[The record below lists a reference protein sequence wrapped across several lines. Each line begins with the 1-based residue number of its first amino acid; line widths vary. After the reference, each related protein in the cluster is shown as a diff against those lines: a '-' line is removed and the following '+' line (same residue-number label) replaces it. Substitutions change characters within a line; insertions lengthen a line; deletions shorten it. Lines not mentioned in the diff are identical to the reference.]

1 MQTSFHFAYETYL
14 NPKHMKKILL
24 FTTLFTFLISVVT
37 TAQVNTSK
45 NTMRKAKDTEIKMI
59 SSDIETTVIDVKV
72 NNHNLL
78 SVDPDN
84 DNIFKVTAEDAV
96 SMLIAGAPD
105 LSKIATSIIIPDDAE
120 MQAEVLS
127 SSYTD
132 YENIEIAPS
141 KGNLLRTVDPSTVPF
156 EYGPVYSN
164 DEFYPGKLTDLGEP
178 YILRDFRG
186 QVVNVYP
193 FQYNP
198 VTKVLRVYSGISVK
212 VSRKSDDGVN
222 IFTRTKQITKID
234 REFKEIYKNHFLN
247 LEKSPMYTPLDE
259 HGNMLIICYS
269 SYMAAMQPFVDW
281 KNTIGIPTEM
291 VSVTTAGSTAAGIQ
305 SYVANYYNT
314 NGLTFLLLVGDAA
327 QCPTLSSN
335 GGGSDNMYGYITG
348 GDYYQEILVGRF
360 SAESVAHVQT
370 QVTRSINYELTPS
383 TTSGLFNKCI
393 GIGSDQGPG
402 DDGEMDF
409 EHERGML
416 ADLMGFTYSTQ
427 YELFDGSQGGLDA
440 AGNPTPANLSPILNA
455 GAGVITYT
463 GHGSDNAFTTT
474 GFSNTDV
481 DALTNTEMWPFIWS
495 VACVNGN
502 FTAGTCF
509 AEAWLRATDN
519 NQPAGAIA
527 TFMSTINQSWDPPME
542 AQDEFVDILVETY
555 PSNIKRTFGGIS
567 VNGLFKMNDTYQDYA
582 MTDTWTVFGDP
593 SVMVRTADPMTMT
606 VTHQPT
612 INIGSSQMVVN
623 CDVEGAFIALTINHQ
638 IIGTGYASGGSAT
651 ISFTTLTQIDTITV
665 AATAFNYIPY
675 IGTVLIVN
683 SVQNDATPLAIIQP
697 QSNYNCSGITVN
709 PTVVLENMGI
719 NNLTSVTVDC
729 QYDGSS
735 IGVLQWTGNLASF
748 ETDTLVFSSIT
759 LAAGTHTIEFITSL
773 PNGTTD
779 GNTANDI
786 STRSINVQELT
797 VVSDF
802 DADQTDFCTAPA
814 DVQFTNLSQNAQS
827 YLWDFG
833 DGTTSTDENPLHT
846 YANLGAFTVILTA
859 DAGVCGSSVK
869 IDTSY
874 IIVGA
879 LPPVVTDATLCG
891 PGVAT
896 LNASGQGTLTWYD
909 ALTGGNIVNTG
920 TVFTTPSLTTTT
932 TYYVTDSIP
941 GGTLNCAKP
950 DNTGGGGYTSTGDHY
965 LIFDCVSPAKLVSV
979 KIYGNTT
986 APGSKTIELRDNS
999 GTVLQSVTVNVL
1011 TGLNTYTVN
1020 FDVPVGTDLQLGCEG
1035 TDLFRNNSGVTYP
1048 YTLTGY
1054 ISVTNSSAGANYYYY
1069 FYDWEIQP
1077 PACVSVMTPVTA
1089 YINNNAPVAD
1099 FSYNVNGLSVDFTD
1113 QSVNPALYNWD
1124 FGDGTSSTDANPT
1137 HYYSSVGT
1145 FDVTLIVTNGCGSD
1159 TITMQVTTSATH
1171 VDTYTINNELVVYPN
1186 PSSDGMVYVLSNL
1199 KENGTLAIYN
1209 STGQL
1214 IENITLLKGKMLTNR
1229 TSLNAGLYYFVLR
1242 SNDSVTTKK
1251 LIVTGK

>member
-1 MQTSFHFAYETYL
+1 
-14 NPKHMKKILL
+14 MKKFLL
-24 FTTLFTFLISVVT
+24 LTALFTFLISAAT
-37 TAQVNTSK
+37 TAQVNTNK
-45 NTMRKAKDTEIKMI
+45 NIMQKTKGTEVKMI

-72 NNHNLL
+72 YKHDLL
-78 SVDPDN
+78 SVDPGN
-84 DNIFKVTAEDAV
+84 DNIFKVTADDAV

-105 LSKIATSIIIPDDAE
+105 LPKIASSIIIPDDAE
-120 MQAEVLS
+120 MQVEVLS

-141 KGNLLRTVDPSTVPF
+141 KGNLLRTVDPSTIPF
-156 EYGPVYSN
+156 EYGPAYSN
-164 DEFYPGKLTDLGEP
+164 DEFFPGKLTDLGEP

-198 VTKVLRVYSGISVK
+198 VSKVLRVYSDISIK
-212 VSRKSDDGVN
+212 VSRKSNNGIN
-222 IFTRTKQITKID
+222 AFIRTKQITKID
-234 REFKEIYKNHFLN
+234 REFKEIYKKHFLN

-259 HGNMLIICYS
+259 HGNMLVICYS
-269 SYMAAMQPFVDW
+269 SYMSAMQPFVDW
-281 KNTIGIPTEM
+281 KNTIGIPAEM
-291 VSVTTAGSTAAGIQ
+291 VSVTTAGSTASAIQ
-305 SYVANYYNT
+305 TYVANYYNT

-327 QCPTLSSN
+327 QCPSLSSN
-335 GGGSDNMYGYITG
+335 GGGADNMYGYITG
-348 GDYYQEILVGRF
+348 GDYYQEIIVGRF

-370 QVTRSINYELTPS
+370 QVTRSINYELSPS
-383 TTSGLFNKCI
+383 TTSGLFEKCI

-409 EHERGML
+409 EHQRGIL
-416 ADLMGFTYSTQ
+416 ADLMGFTYSTE

-440 AGNPTPANLSPILNA
+440 TGNPSAANLSPILNA

-481 DALTNTEMWPFIWS
+481 DNLTNTEMWPFIWS

-509 AEAWLRATDN
+509 AEAWLRATSGG
-519 NQPAGAIA
+519 QPTGAIA

-542 AQDEFVDILVETY
+542 AQDEFVDILVESYT
-555 PSNIKRTFGGIS
+555 SNIKRSFGGIS
-567 VNGLFKMNDTYQDYA
+567 VNGLFLMNDTYQDYA

-593 SVMVRTADPMTMT
+593 SVMVRTENPKAMT

-612 INIGSSQMVVN
+612 INMGASQMVVN

-638 IIGTGYASGGSAT
+638 IIGTGYATAGSAT
-651 ISFTTLTQIDTITV
+651 INFNMLTQIDTITV

-683 SVQNDATPLAIIQP
+683 SVQNDAAPLSIIEP

-709 PTVVLENMGI
+709 PAVVLENMGI

-735 IGVLQWTGNLASF
+735 IGTQQWTGNLASF
-748 ETDTLVFSSIT
+748 ESDTLVFSSIT
-759 LAAGTHTIEFITSL
+759 LAAGPHTIEFITSL

-786 STRSINVQELT
+786 AARSINVQDLA

-802 DADQTDFCTAPA
+802 NADQTDFCTAPA

-846 YANLGAFTVILTA
+846 YTELGAYTVILTA
-859 DAGVCGSSVK
+859 DAGICGTSVK
-869 IDTSY
+869 TDTSY

-879 LPPVVTDATLCG
+879 TPPDVTDATLCG

-896 LNASGQGTLTWYD
+896 LSASGQGILTWYD
-909 ALTGGNIVNTG
+909 AATGGNIVNTG
-920 TVFTTPSLTTTT
+920 SVYTTPNLSATT
-932 TYYVTDSIP
+932 TYYVTDSISA
-941 GGTLNCAKP
+941 GLLNCAKP

-965 LIFDCVSPAKLVSV
+965 LIFDCMISVTLVSV
-979 KIYGNTT
+979 KIYGSTT
-986 APGSKTIELRDNS
+986 APGNKTIELRNNS
-999 GTVLQSVTVNVL
+999 GTVLQSATVNVL
-1011 TGLNTYTVN
+1011 SGLNTYTLN

-1035 TDLFRNNSGVTYP
+1035 TDLYRNNSGVIYP

-1054 ISVTNSSAGANYYYY
+1054 ISVTNSSAGVNYYYY
-1069 FYDWEIQP
+1069 FYNWEIQP
-1077 PACVSVMTPVTA
+1077 PACISAMTPVTA

-1099 FSYNVNGLSVDFTD
+1099 FSYNVNGLTVDFTD

-1124 FGDGTSSTDANPT
+1124 FGDGTSGTDANPSHNYT
-1137 HYYSSVGT
+1137 SAGT
-1145 FDVTLIVTNGCGSD
+1145 YNVTLIVTNGCGSD
-1159 TITMQVTTSATH
+1159 TTIMQVTTTLSGISSLTNDNDF
-1171 VDTYTINNELVVYPN
+1171 VIFPN
-1186 PSSDGMVYVLSNL
+1186 PSHDGLIYVLSNL
-1199 KENGTLAIYN
+1199 KENGILVIYN

-1214 IENITLLKGKMLTNR
+1214 IDSIALIKGKMLGNR
-1229 TSLNAGLYYFVLR
+1229 TSLDAGLYYFVLR
-1242 SNDSVTTKK
+1242 SNDTITTRK